1 MLQSPWK
8 YREASDF
15 QERKEI
21 MTESIIISLLSMLGT
36 AVGAFGGF
44 RLTAYRIEQLEKKV
58 EKQSVGLQRLPVLE
72 EKLSVANHR
81 ITDLENIV
89 NGYRG

>member
-58 EKQSVGLQRLPVLE
+58 EKQSVCVNKLPVLE
-72 EKLSVANHR
+72 EKISVANHR
-81 ITDLENIV
+81 ITDLETAFASK
-89 NGYRG
+89 R